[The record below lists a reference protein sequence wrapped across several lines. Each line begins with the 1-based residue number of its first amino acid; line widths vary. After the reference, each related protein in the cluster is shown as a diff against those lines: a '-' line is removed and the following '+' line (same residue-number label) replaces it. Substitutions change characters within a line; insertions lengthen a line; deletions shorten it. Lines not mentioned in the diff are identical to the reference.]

1 MQLKSSTG
9 PVGVAALA
17 LVVAVIALPRAA
29 AAQQP
34 DGKALYLKNCRQCH
48 GATGV
53 PSATNK
59 AKYPK
64 IRDLTDAEVMSKLS
78 EDSVVHVIRHG
89 KAKDMR
95 PFEGKLKDD
104 EMRAIA
110 QYVLT
115 LSANKGKDD

>member
-1 MQLKSSTG
+1 MSRAYSLG
-9 PVGVAALA
+9 L
-17 LVVAVIALPRAA
+17 AA
-29 AAQQP
+29 AATVAAFLLPRVAAAQA

-78 EDSVVHVIRHG
+78 EDSVAHVIRHG
-89 KAKDMR
+89 KGKDMR
-95 PFEGKLKDD
+95 PFEDKLKED
-104 EMRAIA
+104 EILAIA
-110 QYVLT
+110 QYVRT
-115 LSANKGKDD
+115 LSANKVSKED